1 MTPPWVDSN
10 GFISLVSRRRSK
22 PVVTVPSSLSRW
34 KSEFGVSDATE
45 LISIANDGMSPW
57 REQKKMEE
65 DGIKGTQGYQ
75 ANV

>member
-22 PVVTVPSSLSRW
+22 PVVRVPSSLSIW

-57 REQKKMEE
+57 REQKKWRKMGLKERKVPSE
-65 DGIKGTQGYQ
+65 R
-75 ANV
+75 